1 MNYYEVLIWDGE
13 EEADNGVFSKFIC
26 LIDSQTVD
34 KILGNDCPKFIK
46 MIIDDGQEMIVQTEN
61 IYRLLSL
68 RNL

>member
-13 EEADNGVFSKFIC
+13 EEADNGVFNKFIC
-26 LIDSQTVD
+26 LIDSKTVD

-46 MIIDDGQEMIVQTEN
+46 TIIDDGQEMIVQTEN
-61 IYRLLSL
+61 IYSLLNL

>member
-13 EEADNGVFSKFIC
+13 EEADNGVFSKFVC
-26 LIDSQTVD
+26 LIDSQTVE
-34 KILGNDCPKFIK
+34 KILGKDCPKFIK

-61 IYRLLSL
+61 IYSLLNL